1 MTTVTRFSR
10 QNDAGLRALNVF
22 LRENLVLV
30 VVLVLE
36 SEGPYSYC
44 LYGSENKRFSN
55 CPRFGVPGYCLIKSF
70 SLPFES
76 PEKFIS

>member
-36 SEGPYSYC
+36 SEGP
-44 LYGSENKRFSN
+44 
-55 CPRFGVPGYCLIKSF
+55 
-70 SLPFES
+70 
-76 PEKFIS
+76 